1 MPVTINTNTAA
12 ATAARALEVA
22 NKNLTDS
29 LKKLSTGN
37 RIVNAYDDAAGESVQ
52 LKLKSQ
58 SARYDVLKANLMNG
72 ISFLEVQGG
81 VVDTAI
87 DALTRIGELN
97 ALSGDVTKSSD
108 DIALYSTESA
118 LLDALIR
125 TNLEA
130 ETFNGNAL
138 FGTAVNVN
146 INIAGTAQA
155 IGGQSLNTAV
165 AQDYT
170 DLSTPISATN
180 YETDIQNLATIKA
193 TIGAQQS
200 ALNYYYDNAVVT
212 QSNVNAA
219 RGRIVDLDIATES
232 GVYAR
237 EQILAQ
243 AAASMLSQANNIGAQ
258 AAMSLLM

>member
-12 ATAARALEVA
+12 STAARALEVA

-29 LKKLSTGN
+29 LKKLTTGN

-52 LKLKSQ
+52 L
-58 SARYDVLKANLMNG
+58 LKANLMNG

-97 ALSGDVTKSSD
+97 ALSGDVTKSTA

-130 ETFNGNAL
+130 ETFNGNSL

-146 INIAGTAQA
+146 INIAGTAQS

-170 DLSTPISATN
+170 DLSTPISAAN
-180 YETDIQNLATIKA
+180 YETDMQNLATIKA

>member
-12 ATAARALEVA
+12 STAARALEVA
-22 NKNLTDS
+22 NRNLTDS

-108 DIALYSTESA
+108 DIALYDS
-118 LLDALIR
+118 R
-125 TNLEA
+125 R
-130 ETFNGNAL
+130 
-138 FGTAVNVN
+138 
-146 INIAGTAQA
+146 
-155 IGGQSLNTAV
+155 SLHCW
-165 AQDYT
+165 
-170 DLSTPISATN
+170 
-180 YETDIQNLATIKA
+180 
-193 TIGAQQS
+193 
-200 ALNYYYDNAVVT
+200 
-212 QSNVNAA
+212 
-219 RGRIVDLDIATES
+219 
-232 GVYAR
+232 
-237 EQILAQ
+237 
-243 AAASMLSQANNIGAQ
+243 ML
-258 AAMSLLM
+258 

>member
-1 MPVTINTNTAA
+1 M
-12 ATAARALEVA
+12 
-22 NKNLTDS
+22 
-29 LKKLSTGN
+29 
-37 RIVNAYDDAAGESVQ
+37 
-52 LKLKSQ
+52 
-58 SARYDVLKANLMNG
+58 
-72 ISFLEVQGG
+72 
-81 VVDTAI
+81 
-87 DALTRIGELN
+87 
-97 ALSGDVTKSSD
+97 
-108 DIALYSTESA
+108 
-118 LLDALIR
+118 DALIR

-180 YETDIQNLATIKA
+180 YETDMQNLATIKA

-219 RGRIVDLDIATES
+219 RGRIRISISRQSLVFTPES
-232 GVYAR
+232 RFLRKPQHPCFLRQTTLVLR
-237 EQILAQ
+237 PL
-243 AAASMLSQANNIGAQ
+243 
-258 AAMSLLM
+258 

>member
-12 ATAARALEVA
+12 STAARALEVA

-146 INIAGTAQA
+146 INIAGTQ
-155 IGGQSLNTAV
+155 
-165 AQDYT
+165 
-170 DLSTPISATN
+170 
-180 YETDIQNLATIKA
+180 TI
-193 TIGAQQS
+193 
-200 ALNYYYDNAVVT
+200 NWW
-212 QSNVNAA
+212 
-219 RGRIVDLDIATES
+219 TES
-232 GVYAR
+232 QHR
-237 EQILAQ
+237 SCTRLH
-243 AAASMLSQANNIGAQ
+243 
-258 AAMSLLM
+258 